1 MWFHIGGQPTTVQF
15 ALFVFDSWR
24 RLHRNTPRGALERRV
39 QKIIDQLNGNVSKE
53 HTGRACFLW
62 APSLTRGRLLG
73 EHRSPGVGGHTYAD
87 LQVTV
92 AAGDGQYSV

>member
-15 ALFVFDSWR
+15 ALFVFDSSAGF
-24 RLHRNTPRGALERRV
+24 TETPGAAPRGAFERRV
-39 QKIIDQLNGNVSKE
+39 QKINGNESKE